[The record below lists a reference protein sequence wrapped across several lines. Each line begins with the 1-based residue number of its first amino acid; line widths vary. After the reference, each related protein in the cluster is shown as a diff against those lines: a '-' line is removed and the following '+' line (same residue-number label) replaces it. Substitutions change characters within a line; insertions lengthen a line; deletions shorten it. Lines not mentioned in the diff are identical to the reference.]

1 MKFYIC
7 PTCGNVIELI
17 VDHKVPVMCCG
28 KKMEELVPNSTEAAV
43 EKHMPVPTVE
53 NGVLKVSVGEVEHP
67 SIEKHWIPFVAVKA
81 SDLVM
86 RREIKA
92 TEKPEAIF
100 PIGDF
105 KGEVEVYAWCNLH
118 GLWKATITL

>member
-1 MKFYIC
+1 
-7 PTCGNVIELI
+7 
-17 VDHKVPVMCCG
+17 
-28 KKMEELVPNSTEAAV
+28 
-43 EKHMPVPTVE
+43 
-53 NGVLKVSVGEVEHP
+53 
-67 SIEKHWIPFVAVKA
+67 
-81 SDLVM
+81 VM

>member
-17 VDHKVPVMCCG
+17 EDHKVPVMCCG

-53 NGVLKVSVGEVEHP
+53 NGEIGRASCRERVSSPV
-67 SIEKHWIPFVAVKA
+67 
-81 SDLVM
+81 
-86 RREIKA
+86 
-92 TEKPEAIF
+92 
-100 PIGDF
+100 
-105 KGEVEVYAWCNLH
+105 
-118 GLWKATITL
+118 